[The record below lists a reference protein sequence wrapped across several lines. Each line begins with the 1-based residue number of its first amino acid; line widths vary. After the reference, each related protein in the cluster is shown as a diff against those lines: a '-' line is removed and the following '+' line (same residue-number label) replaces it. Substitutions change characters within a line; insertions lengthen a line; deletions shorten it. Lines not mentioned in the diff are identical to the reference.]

1 MYKLYN
7 GDCLEVMDKLI
18 NEKVK
23 VDIIIT
29 SPPYNIG
36 KEYEKKKDINIY
48 LKWIED
54 VVAKCEKILK
64 ENGTIIWNVGTYV
77 DDLGNG
83 IPLSF
88 LMYPIFIKKGFKLRQ
103 NIVWHFSSG
112 LSAKKKL
119 SARYEDILW
128 LYKGDKMPVFNLE
141 DIRVKEWKAYDKRN
155 NPNGKNPT
163 NVWHIEQIKGNSRE
177 KTKHP
182 CQFPVKL
189 IERCIKGMSNKDSV
203 ILDCFMGSGSTG
215 VACAKTGRKFI
226 GIELDN
232 NYFNIASKRIEEA
245 FFNAQNKE
253 GAINEE

>member
-18 NEKVK
+18 DEGVK

-103 NIVWHFSSG
+103 NIIWHFSSG

-119 SARYEDILW
+119 SGRYEDILW

-141 DIRVKEWKAYDKRN
+141 DIR
-155 NPNGKNPT
+155 
-163 NVWHIEQIKGNSRE
+163 IK
-177 KTKHP
+177 
-182 CQFPVKL
+182 
-189 IERCIKGMSNKDSV
+189 
-203 ILDCFMGSGSTG
+203 
-215 VACAKTGRKFI
+215 
-226 GIELDN
+226 
-232 NYFNIASKRIEEA
+232 
-245 FFNAQNKE
+245 
-253 GAINEE
+253 